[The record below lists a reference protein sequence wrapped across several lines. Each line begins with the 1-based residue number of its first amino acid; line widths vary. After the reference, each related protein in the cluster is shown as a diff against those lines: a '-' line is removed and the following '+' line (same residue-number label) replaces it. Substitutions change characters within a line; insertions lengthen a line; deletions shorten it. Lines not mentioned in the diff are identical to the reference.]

1 MEDRELLGQVK
12 YKASDVKEVD
22 ISQII
27 DLAVVRKEQLKDDE
41 ADLTEVKFRNP
52 FDVPN
57 YDSEID
63 AKAERDM
70 TVAEKDMKELV
81 RGIREFGVL
90 VPLLVRKTANKNE
103 KGQDQYELLS
113 GYRRKKAVDFI
124 NESLPEEKKMMLPII
139 EVPGCDVDDDKAI
152 VVLTTSNTH
161 RRKVTLVEQIKSC
174 ALTYRAML
182 HRGKSSQD
190 GKSSAEIVGE
200 IFHLKP
206 EKVRRYSTLL
216 GLNEGLLAIIGGED
230 NQPKGTRCRN
240 KDGKL
245 KLSVRAGE
253 LLSKLTKDQQKIVL
267 DFLNDENNEHVIT
280 VALASW
286 IRKKFVNN
294 PELDLIELEE
304 VVEQWEKSQE
314 AGSPAKSGNKNT
326 DISLVDLQSYFP
338 DKTPQ
343 EISDKVHFLLEKW
356 YEAGRPEDF
365 EIKSMAEQAVESR
378 AEV

>member
-1 MEDRELLGQVK
+1 MMEDRELLGQVK

-152 VVLTTSNTH
+152 VVLT
-161 RRKVTLVEQIKSC
+161 
-174 ALTYRAML
+174 
-182 HRGKSSQD
+182 
-190 GKSSAEIVGE
+190 
-200 IFHLKP
+200 
-206 EKVRRYSTLL
+206 
-216 GLNEGLLAIIGGED
+216 
-230 NQPKGTRCRN
+230 
-240 KDGKL
+240 
-245 KLSVRAGE
+245 
-253 LLSKLTKDQQKIVL
+253 
-267 DFLNDENNEHVIT
+267 
-280 VALASW
+280 
-286 IRKKFVNN
+286 
-294 PELDLIELEE
+294 
-304 VVEQWEKSQE
+304 
-314 AGSPAKSGNKNT
+314 
-326 DISLVDLQSYFP
+326 
-338 DKTPQ
+338 
-343 EISDKVHFLLEKW
+343 
-356 YEAGRPEDF
+356 
-365 EIKSMAEQAVESR
+365 
-378 AEV
+378 